1 MKTQTTNKRD
11 NALSKLFNHLAT
23 EKKKTVMALCLL
35 GLMGIMWAR
44 LLGRK
49 TPQTAGAIT
58 AQNQSNATMTALRP
72 EMEVSFVD
80 LPKIAGRNDVLTRDI
95 FNAGGWKDFVRDIE
109 GAKLVGV
116 DDPNMGLQDG
126 TEEVIKRVAEKLRL
140 ETILFGEN
148 RQAYVNGKLLSVGD
162 KVPVKSGA
170 ETYECEVTGIG
181 EKAVFLRC
189 GEAKITL
196 RLAPEAKEAD

>member
-1 MKTQTTNKRD
+1 MKTQTAKKRD
-11 NALSKLFNHLAT
+11 NALSRLFNHLAT

-126 TEEVIKRVAEKLRL
+126 TKEVIKRVAEKLRL

>member
-1 MKTQTTNKRD
+1 MKTKTAKKSD

-23 EKKKTVMALCLL
+23 EKKKTIMALCLL

>member
-1 MKTQTTNKRD
+1 MKTQTAKKRD
-11 NALSKLFNHLAT
+11 NALSRLFNHLAA
-23 EKKKTVMALCLL
+23 EKKKTVTALCLL

-58 AQNQSNATMTALRP
+58 TQNQSDVTTTGSHPGMG
-72 EMEVSFVD
+72 VSFVD
-80 LPKIAGRNDVLTRDI
+80 LPKIPGRNDVLSKDM

-140 ETILFGEN
+140 EMIVFREN
-148 RQAYVNGKLLSVGD
+148 RQAFVNGKLLSVGD
-162 KVPVKSGA
+162 KVAVKSGV
-170 ETYECEVTGIG
+170 ETYECEVTEIR

-196 RLAPEAKEAD
+196 KLAPEAKEAD